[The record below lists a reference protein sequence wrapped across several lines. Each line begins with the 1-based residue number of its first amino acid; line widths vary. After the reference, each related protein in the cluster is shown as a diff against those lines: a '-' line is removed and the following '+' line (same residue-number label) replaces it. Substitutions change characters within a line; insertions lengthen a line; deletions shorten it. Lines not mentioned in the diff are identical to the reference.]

1 MDEQKSCQ
9 DCSTKNS
16 CQDVYCEIGKKKG
29 QSIVIK
35 AVTALLL
42 PMLVFITTLVATE
55 KILKTQ
61 LNIENKEMQTIIVF
75 LTAIAVTAIAVII
88 IKVINKKTNNE

>member
-1 MDEQKSCQ
+1 MEQQKSCEN
-9 DCSTKNS
+9 CSTKNS

-29 QSIVIK
+29 PSIVIK

-42 PMLVFITTLVATE
+42 PMLVFIATLVATE

-61 LNIENKEMQTIIVF
+61 LNIENKEIQTIVAFLAAIV
-75 LTAIAVTAIAVII
+75 VTAIAVVI
-88 IKVINKKTNNE
+88 IKVINKKMKI